1 MSKSRFFYDCTV
13 SPSSRYIRE
22 LYFVS
27 LYFWFMTVIYK
38 HRCEEVKPPTLFVFI
53 TQHLTRS

>member
-1 MSKSRFFYDCTV
+1 MSKSRFFYDCTA
-13 SPSSRYIRE
+13 SPSSRYIKE

-27 LYFWFMTVIYK
+27 FYFWFMTVIYK

-53 TQHLTRS
+53 T